1 MGLLSWLGVLSVGT
15 GTILIGVGYGSLLCG
30 YGLKQ
35 HWADVK
41 D

>member
-1 MGLLSWLGVLSVGT
+1 VSNGFTGQLVAWGILSN
-15 GTILIGVGYGSLLCG
+15 YGGSWVG